1 MKKERLLKS
10 LLVVLA
16 MSLFSVVAFAQATA
30 VGTYKKVT
38 AAPANGDWSGQYL
51 IVCESDGQTPDEG
64 PFIFDGSGGGGATGF
79 VASYIRAMCNVD
91 IANGTIE
98 ITQAAVDKLLA
109 DNLSISS
116 TMNCGDMHFT
126 INKDGQLFSAQGYYF
141 GAPGSSGAPTR
152 LKEDKVPE
160 TGLEVHFNHTI
171 TLKSDGT
178 IAMSAQRE
186 GKTRYYL
193 RMYFKAST
201 TSMPHTRKFGYYSSS
216 SYKSIHLYKL
226 VENEGGEG
234 GGGDVVVAPEKPTA
248 SVESGDYLEAFSVTL
263 ACATDGATIKY
274 KLNGGEEQ
282 TYSEA
287 INISA
292 TTTLVAWAEKDTLK
306 SEKVTFTYNL
316 PAEVAN
322 IAALI
327 ADQSGKDVRITSTI
341 SVIARSGQN
350 LWVKDASACMLVKGQ
365 VGGKSSTYNAG
376 DQFTGLI
383 GKITTTSGVQQITP
397 KNFPATTATGVAVE
411 PEVVAP
417 EAVTADVVHKYI
429 RIEGA
434 TYTSKTLLT
443 VGETSF
449 TLMDYFLCLNNNKE
463 VVVGDKVNI
472 SVIVALS
479 SGKLQLYPVVIEKV
493 EKPEVKAT
501 WSVEEG
507 ATIESLGNI
516 SVTFD
521 GVEKAAT
528 TQTVPVCFYAV
539 DENNV
544 ETPVTGLAIAGAI
557 SASSTNATIT
567 FDASSYRNLAE
578 GKYRIRLAV
587 GDVYFNGDKANVSTE
602 EYVLTFNYVLPVEP
616 TFTVSPENHSI
627 VKNFKE
633 IVITYPELEM
643 IGVKPFVGEPDL
655 TWPFFN
661 QTLVNENGEVTAE
674 QALVPMVWEQV
685 AANAVKIS
693 LSANYGFASVTTAG
707 TYSVTIPAGLIIFPT
722 NKSNRAFTLYYTVD
736 PNLTDV
742 DNATLSAIFVQDG
755 RIVAEG
761 EYQIYTITGQ
771 NVTGMNG
778 SLAEGVYVVK
788 AGNSTVKVIVK

>member
-1 MKKERLLKS
+1 MKKEHLLKS

-16 MSLFSVVAFAQATA
+16 MSLFSMVAFAQATT

-38 AAPANGDWSGQYL
+38 EAPANGDWSGQYL
-51 IVCESDGQTPDEG
+51 IVNETESGA
-64 PFIFDGSGGGGATGF
+64 PFIYDGST
-79 VASYIRAMCNVD
+79 ASSSSKDGVVPTSVKTLCVFSKAD
-91 IANGTIE
+91 GTLE
-98 ITQAAVDKLLA
+98 VTQAAMDK
-109 DNLSISS
+109 SIAVAEGMGGAQWYANGNFHVNIDSEGHIIIAKGGYIGSNGSNNKVAYDKTETS
-116 TMNCGDMHFT
+116 TN
-126 INKDGQLFSAQGYYF
+126 
-141 GAPGSSGAPTR
+141 
-152 LKEDKVPE
+152 PE
-160 TGLEVHFNHTI
+160 FKHVI
-171 TLKSDGT
+171 TLNSDGSVDLAST
-178 IAMSAQRE
+178 AS
-186 GKTRYYL
+186 GKTTKYL
-193 RMYFKAST
+193 RW
-201 TSMPHTRKFGYYSSS
+201 YSSMKIT
-216 SYKSIHLYKL
+216 YYGKTTGKSICLYKL
-226 VENEGGEG
+226 VTDEGGEG
-234 GGGDVVVAPEKPTA
+234 EGGDVVVAPEKPTA

-306 SEKVTFTYNL
+306 SEEVTFTYNL

-322 IAALI
+322 IAAFI
-327 ADQSGKDVRITSTI
+327 ADESGSNVRIASTMTVILRSSTS
-341 SVIARSGQN
+341 V
-350 LWVKDASACMLVKGQ
+350 WVKDESGYMLVKGK
-365 VGGKSSTYNAG
+365 VGSTSPSYSAG
-376 DQFTGLI
+376 DQFTGLV
-383 GKITTTSGVQQITP
+383 GKANVVGGVKELTP
-397 KNFPATTATGVAVE
+397 ANFPTATATGVAVE
-411 PEVVAP
+411 PEVVA
-417 EAVTADVVHKYI
+417 AADVTVAIPHKYI
-429 RIEGA
+429 KLEGA
-434 TYTSKTLLT
+434 KLESKQYIMLT
-443 VGETSF
+443 ASLSGITFNITDIASKYMNDK
-449 TLMDYFLCLNNNKE
+449 TI
-463 VVVGDKVNI
+463 VVGDYINL
-472 SVIVALS
+472 SALVS
-479 SGKLQLYPVVIEKV
+479 ADSKGVLYLTLVSMEKI

-501 WSVEEG
+501 WSIEEG

-544 ETPVTGLAIAGAI
+544 ETPVTGLATAGAI

-567 FDASSYRNLAE
+567 FDASSYGNLAE
-578 GKYRIRLAV
+578 GKYCIRLAV

-627 VKNFKE
+627 VREFKE
-633 IVITYPELEM
+633 IVITYPELET
-643 IGVKPFVGEPDL
+643 IGVKSFVGKPDI

-661 QTLVNENGEVTAE
+661 QTLVNENGEVIAE
-674 QALVPMVWEQV
+674 QAMAPMVCEQV

-693 LSANYGFASVTTAG
+693 LSTNYGFASVATAG

-722 NKSNRAFTLYYTVD
+722 NQSNRAFTLYYTVD
-736 PNLTDV
+736 SNPTDV
-742 DNATLSAIFVQDG
+742 DNATLSTIFVQDG

-778 SLAEGVYVVK
+778 SLENGVYVVK
-788 AGNSTVKVIVK
+788 SANAAVKVVVK

>member
-1 MKKERLLKS
+1 MKKEHLLKS

-16 MSLFSVVAFAQATA
+16 MSLFSMVAFAQTPAG
-30 VGTYKKVT
+30 VYKKVT
-38 AAPANGDWSGQYL
+38 ATPTDGDLSGTYL
-51 IVCESDGQTPDEG
+51 IVGNSGGSDHTSYVIYKPSYQSATNKIPTSYFPEN
-64 PFIFDGSGGGGATGF
+64 FIFSGDAITITEEASLRLKQIVYDLDYEDWGGAYVSAEAF
-79 VASYIRAMCNVD
+79 HVVID
-91 IANGTIE
+91 
-98 ITQAAVDKLLA
+98 
-109 DNLSISS
+109 
-116 TMNCGDMHFT
+116 
-126 INKDGQLFSAQGYYF
+126 KDGGIL
-141 GAPGSSGAPTR
+141 APT
-152 LKEDKVPE
+152 
-160 TGLEVHFNHTI
+160 GH
-171 TLKSDGT
+171 
-178 IAMSAQRE
+178 
-186 GKTRYYL
+186 YL
-193 RMYFKAST
+193 GA
-201 TSMPHTRKFGYYSSS
+201 GSSS
-216 SYKSIHLYKL
+216 SKSVYYSKTLMVNTFTFNADGSVNIVSKNGSRTKTFRVTSSGCYYHTSTLSGQMPVFLYKL
-226 VENEGGEG
+226 SEDGEG

-306 SEKVTFTYNL
+306 SEEVTFTYTL

-322 IAALI
+322 IAAFI
-327 ADQSGKDVRITSTI
+327 ADESGKNVRIASTMT
-341 SVIARSGQN
+341 VIIRSSAY
-350 LWVKDASACMLVKGQ
+350 LYVKDESGYMLVN
-365 VGGKSSTYNAG
+365 GKVNTNASTYNTG
-376 DQFTGLI
+376 DQFTGLVGTAKVVNGI
-383 GKITTTSGVQQITP
+383 KELTP
-397 KNFPATTATGVAVE
+397 ANFPTTTATGVAVE
-411 PEVVAP
+411 PEVVAMKDIT
-417 EAVTADVVHKYI
+417 TAFAHKYI
-429 RIEGA
+429 VLEDEA
-434 TYTSKTLLT
+434 TFVSRANEIAPIVVTIADKEYTMPDRFTKFVNNWKPVAGDMFKVTAI
-443 VGETSF
+443 VGFDANGNVE
-449 TLMDYFLCLNNNKE
+449 
-463 VVVGDKVNI
+463 
-472 SVIVALS
+472 
-479 SGKLQLYPVVIEKV
+479 LYPTAMEKI

-501 WSVEEG
+501 WNIEEG
-507 ATIESLGNI
+507 ATVESLGNI

-544 ETPVTGLAIAGAI
+544 ETPVTGLATAGAI
-557 SASSTNATIT
+557 SASFTNATIT
-567 FDASSYRNLAE
+567 FDASSYGNLAE
-578 GKYRIRLAV
+578 GKYCIRLAV

-627 VKNFKE
+627 VREFKE

-643 IGVKPFVGEPDL
+643 IGVKSFVGEPGI

-661 QTLVNENGEVTAE
+661 QTLVNENGEVIAE
-674 QALVPMVWEQV
+674 QAMVPMVWEQV

-693 LSANYGFASVTTAG
+693 LSTNYGFASVATAG

-722 NKSNRAFTLYYTVD
+722 NQSNRAFTLYYTVD
-736 PNLTDV
+736 SNPTDV
-742 DNATLSAIFVQDG
+742 DNATLSTIFVQDG

-778 SLAEGVYVVK
+778 SLENGVYVVK
-788 AGNSTVKVIVK
+788 SANAAVKVVVK

>member
-1 MKKERLLKS
+1 MKKEHLLKS

-16 MSLFSVVAFAQATA
+16 MSFFSVVALAQATT

-38 AAPANGDWSGQYL
+38 EAPANGDWSGQY
-51 IVCESDGQTPDEG
+51 IVTNADASKVYNGSLKNSNSEVPTYLKTSTGGFIVSSDKSTIEVTQYLVDTLYAVNSDYANAVGDFHITIDK
-64 PFIFDGSGGGGATGF
+64 DGYIKAACGYYIGAKPNSSKTG
-79 VASYIRAMCNVD
+79 VSTGISYIAEV
-91 IANGTIE
+91 G
-98 ITQAAVDKLLA
+98 
-109 DNLSISS
+109 
-116 TMNCGDMHFT
+116 
-126 INKDGQLFSAQGYYF
+126 
-141 GAPGSSGAPTR
+141 
-152 LKEDKVPE
+152 E
-160 TGLEVHFNHTI
+160 TEGFKHTI
-171 TLKSDGT
+171 TLKSDGSVLLNAK
-178 IAMSAQRE
+178 INSKNGYFQSYNSLFQ
-186 GKTRYYL
+186 YY
-193 RMYFKAST
+193 
-201 TSMPHTRKFGYYSSS
+201 TSNTKGA
-216 SYKSIHLYKL
+216 ICLYKL
-226 VENEGGEG
+226 ETADGGEEGGET
-234 GGGDVVVAPEKPTA
+234 ALAAPTA

-306 SEKVTFTYNL
+306 SEEVTFTYNL

-322 IAALI
+322 IAAFI
-327 ADQSGKDVRITSTI
+327 ADESGKNVRIASTMTVVDCY
-341 SVIARSGQN
+341 SDQ
-350 LWVKDASACMLVKGQ
+350 LWVKDASGYMYVKGK
-365 VGGKSSTYNAG
+365 VGSTKPSYKAG
-376 DQFTGLI
+376 DQFTGLV
-383 GKITTTSGVQQITP
+383 GTATVAYGLKQLTP
-397 KNFPATTATGVAVE
+397 ANFPTATATGVAVE
-411 PEVVAP
+411 PEVVA
-417 EAVTADVVHKYI
+417 AADVTLAIPHKYVK
-429 RIEGA
+429 IEGA
-434 TYTSKTLLT
+434 TIVTKAQLELT
-443 VGETSF
+443 AS
-449 TLMDYFLCLNNNKE
+449 
-463 VVVGDKVNI
+463 VGDITFKLYDYALRYMNDKTIGVGDYVNI
-472 SVIVALS
+472 YAIVGADS
-479 SGKLQLYPVVIEKV
+479 KSALQLNLMSMEKV

-501 WSVEEG
+501 WSIEEG
-507 ATIESLGNI
+507 ATVESLGNI

-544 ETPVTGLAIAGAI
+544 ETPVTGLATAGAI

-567 FDASSYRNLAE
+567 FDASSYGNLAE
-578 GKYRIRLAV
+578 GKYCIRLAV

-627 VKNFKE
+627 VREFKE

-643 IGVKPFVGEPDL
+643 IGVKSFVGEPDI

-661 QTLVNENGEVTAE
+661 QTLVNENGEVIAE
-674 QALVPMVWEQV
+674 QAMAPMVWEQV

-693 LSANYGFASVTTAG
+693 LSTNYGIASVTTAG

-722 NKSNRAFTLYYTVD
+722 NQSNRAFTLYYTVD
-736 PNLTDV
+736 SNPTDV
-742 DNATLSAIFVQDG
+742 DNATLSTIFVQDG

-778 SLAEGVYVVK
+778 SLENGVYVVK
-788 AGNSTVKVIVK
+788 SANAAVKVVVK